1 MTWRLHAAS
10 ALLAALVLL
19 AGCGGDSSTAEP
31 PMTSDASVESPPPL
45 TYSVSFGPVPSWLST
60 IRPHRHGRWVNALSS
75 PDGQTLLAQWL
86 AECEIPIAYFVP
98 LATRKPRPVAQAPD
112 GRSVETVVVGWSDD
126 GRAGVFFFEGIC
138 GPGDRRPGLYLV
150 SLDGK
155 REFLTADVD
164 EVQRWQASTGPPPD
178 RALLADGRWFGYIR
192 AVDPS
197 ASPQTISFDVAEF
210 LVGDEAQRA
219 AEAEGAVSPG
229 EPVSNDYYVRNP
241 EKTVRTLSLMPNA
254 SVSVVRCPNSC
265 SEGHKGLLADLLAS
279 FDDPLPRTLGDD
291 YRGSDSQYWVTLGGG
306 RVVSIDEQYV
316 P

>member
-10 ALLAALVLL
+10 ALFAALVLL

-31 PMTSDASVESPPPL
+31 PMTSDASVESP
-45 TYSVSFGPVPSWLST
+45 
-60 IRPHRHGRWVNALSS
+60 
-75 PDGQTLLAQWL
+75 
-86 AECEIPIAYFVP
+86 
-98 LATRKPRPVAQAPD
+98 
-112 GRSVETVVVGWSDD
+112 
-126 GRAGVFFFEGIC
+126 
-138 GPGDRRPGLYLV
+138 
-150 SLDGK
+150 
-155 REFLTADVD
+155 
-164 EVQRWQASTGPPPD
+164 
-178 RALLADGRWFGYIR
+178 LLADGRWFGYIR

-210 LVGDEAQRA
+210 LVGNEAQRA

-279 FDDPLPRTLGDD
+279 FDDPRPRTLGDD

-306 RVVSIDEQYV
+306 RVVAIDAQYV